1 MGAPL
6 GRDGDEMEGAMEP
19 RNIRVST
26 SDFGNLRRDGAVYV
40 DKTALV
46 YALAREDRAIFLS
59 RPRRFGKS
67 LLVSVLEAYFEGRRD
82 LFDGLAVSELETDW
96 IRYPVLKF
104 DLSLVH
110 YASASDLSAVLTA
123 ILASYESIYGR
134 TGDDSDN
141 PGLRLRNLIR
151 RAAQST
157 GQQVVVLIDEYDAPL
172 LDTMRTPAYE
182 PLRDMLQGFYKVLK
196 ESTAYLRF
204 VFLTGITQFSQ
215 LNIFSAL
222 NNLTNITMIPKY
234 ASICGITSEEIVS
247 QLMPEVESMAASE
260 GLSVE
265 ALLSALKR
273 RYDGY
278 HFTRNCPDIYNP
290 FSLLNCLKY
299 QRLDNYWYSTGT
311 PTLLTKEIA
320 HFAIDPEKLEGFWAS
335 EMDFNVPIETAE
347 TPIAVLY
354 QSGYVTMKSARNGK
368 YRLGFPNEEV
378 RVSFLKGLMPYYSK
392 LPMRENASFVV
403 SLTNALEE
411 HDVDRAMV
419 LMRSFI
425 GSIPYNA
432 ERQDE
437 NHYKTIFYLVF
448 RIASEFCVRTE
459 ACTSSGRI
467 DTLIETDDSIYLFE
481 FKLDGSAE
489 EALKQIDEK
498 GYAIQYEAGAK
509 RVVKIGVNFDKDLRT
524 IDRWIVAG
532 DRA

>member
-1 MGAPL
+1 M
-6 GRDGDEMEGAMEP
+6 
-19 RNIRVST
+19 
-26 SDFGNLRRDGAVYV
+26 
-40 DKTALV
+40 
-46 YALAREDRAIFLS
+46 
-59 RPRRFGKS
+59 
-67 LLVSVLEAYFEGRRD
+67 
-82 LFDGLAVSELETDW
+82 SELETDW

-172 LDTMRTPAYE
+172 LDVMRTPAYE

-260 GLSVE
+260 GLSVD

-311 PTLLTKEIA
+311 PTHLTEMMA
-320 HFAIDPEKLEGFWAS
+320 QYSLRPEDLEGFIAS

-354 QSGYVTMKSARNGK
+354 QSGYVTIKAFNG
-368 YRLGFPNEEV
+368 YDYLLGFPNEEL
-378 RVSFLKGLMPYYSK
+378 RVSFIKGLAPHYTK
-392 LPMRENASFVV
+392 KDVV
-403 SLTNALEE
+403 ESNSIIQRLVRAFRQG
-411 HDVDRAMV
+411 DVDGAMTIFRAFY
-419 LMRSFI
+419 S
-425 GSIPYNA
+425 SIPYDA

-448 RIASEFCVRTE
+448 TLATEYCVRTE
-459 ACTSSGRI
+459 QRSAAGRC
-467 DTLIETDDSIYLFE
+467 DALIETEDAIYLCE

-532 DRA
+532 DCA

>member
-1 MGAPL
+1 MKSDNVIARRKFPIGVQSFE
-6 GRDGDEMEGAMEP
+6 D
-19 RNIRVST
+19 IRRE
-26 SDFGNLRRDGAVYV
+26 DAIYV
-40 DKTALV
+40 DKTAFVYRLV
-46 YALAREDRAIFLS
+46 SEGKYYFLA

-67 LLVSVLEAYFEGRRD
+67 LFISTLEAYFKGRRE
-82 LFDGLAVSELETDW
+82 LFEGLAIDSLESAW
-96 IRYPVLKF
+96 Q
-104 DLSLVH
+104 VH
-110 YASASDLSAVLTA
+110 AVLRFDFSRSRIVGA
-123 ILASYESIYGR
+123 QSIGNLIDNLLAGHEEVYGR
-134 TGDDSDN
+134 DERIAKEEY
-141 PGLRLRNLIR
+141 GLRLWSIIR
-151 RAAQST
+151 KAREKT
-157 GQQVVVLIDEYDAPL
+157 GQKVVLLVDEYDAPL
-172 LDTMRTPAYE
+172 LDSMHDKSLFCDIRQQ
-182 PLRDMLQGFYKVLK
+182 LRNFYSPIK
-196 ESTAYLRF
+196 ESSPDLAF
-204 VFLTGITQFSQ
+204 VFITGITRYSQ
-215 LNIFSAL
+215 LSIFSELNNFMTISLDDEYAAICGFTKDEVEAQLAPEIERFASSLGISIPTAL
-222 NNLTNITMIPKY
+222 NR
-234 ASICGITSEEIVS
+234 
-247 QLMPEVESMAASE
+247 
-260 GLSVE
+260 
-265 ALLSALKR
+265 LKAY
-273 RYDGY
+273 YDGY
-278 HFTRNCPDIYNP
+278 HFSENSPDIYNP
-290 FSLLNCLKY
+290 LDLLQCLYKNK
-299 QRLDNYWYSTGT
+299 LSNYWYSTGT
-311 PTLLTKEIA
+311 PTHLTEMMA
-320 HFAIDPEKLEGFWAS
+320 QYSLRPEDLEGFIAS
-335 EMDFNVPIETAE
+335 EMDFNGPLETAE

-411 HDVDRAMV
+411 HDVDRAMA

-532 DRA
+532 DQARESGA